1 MKFLCLACDEAM
13 RLASAAGPDEGSLT
27 VTFGCPRCGHQVAML
42 TNPWETQLV
51 KTLGVRVGTPAPA
64 PAPFASVRAGL
75 AHQRDGV
82 FAMGSATPSA
92 AGGPASP
99 REDARVGAPVEEG
112 AVAPAEGPGCPF
124 AAMIPGMAE
133 AATGDGPTWT
143 PEAEARIDRIP
154 VFVRPM
160 AKMAIERY
168 ARERGYGAIT
178 QAVMD
183 EAREGLGL

>member
-27 VTFGCPRCGHQVAML
+27 VTFHCPRCGHQVAML

-51 KTLGVRVGTPAPA
+51 KTLGVKVGTPGPA
-64 PAPFASVRAGL
+64 PAPFASLRAGL
-75 AHQRDGV
+75 AHQRDGA
-82 FAMGSATPSA
+82 FAMGPATTPV
-92 AGGPASP
+92 AGVPASP
-99 REDARVGAPVEEG
+99 REGVGAGGPG
-112 AVAPAEGPGCPF
+112 DQAAAPDQGPGCPF
-124 AAMIPGMAE
+124 AAMIPGLSE

-168 ARERGYGAIT
+168 ARERGYAAIT